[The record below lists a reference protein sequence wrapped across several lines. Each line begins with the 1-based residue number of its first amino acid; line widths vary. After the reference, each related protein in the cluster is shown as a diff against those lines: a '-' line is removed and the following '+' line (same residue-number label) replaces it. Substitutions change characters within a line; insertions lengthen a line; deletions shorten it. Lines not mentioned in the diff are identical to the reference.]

1 MTNQI
6 HANNLELTPALE
18 ARINK
23 EIDKMN
29 QKLIHDKGTARVVVT
44 LQVEHGKHLC
54 EVVVFMPKR
63 EFIKTSSSDDMYQS
77 IGSSFSRVT
86 KAIQKHKER
95 MEDKRHEFIK
105 EVSEPVED
113 NDETI

>member
-6 HANNLELTPALE
+6 HAKNLELTPALE

-29 QKLIHDKGTARVVVT
+29 GKLIHDKGTARTVVT
-44 LQVEHGKHLC
+44 LKVDHGKHIC

-63 EFIKTSSSDDMYQS
+63 KFIKTTSGDDMYQS
-77 IGSSFSRVT
+77 IRISFSRVT

-95 MEDKRHEFIK
+95 MEDKRHDFIK
-105 EVSEPVED
+105 EVSEPVEE